1 MEKLPEHVL
10 QEFLDAVEAG
20 RAVVPIDRVFEFEQ
34 LKEAHERMDASLAV
48 GKMVVLTG
56 T

>member
-1 MEKLPEHVL
+1 VDKLPDHVL

-20 RAVVPIDRVFEFEQ
+20 RAVVPIDRVFRFEQ
-34 LKEAHERMDASLAV
+34 LREAHERMEASLAV